1 MSKIGIKLNFSIAYH
16 PQTDGQSEKLNQCI
30 ETYLRCMVFNN
41 PKRWVSWLSMAEWW
55 YNNNF
60 HTALQSTPF
69 EALYGYPPPHLPMG
83 SIPKGVN
90 PAVNAVLADRQ
101 LAAH

>member
-1 MSKIGIKLNFSIAYH
+1 
-16 PQTDGQSEKLNQCI
+16 
-30 ETYLRCMVFNN
+30 
-41 PKRWVSWLSMAEWW
+41 MAEWW